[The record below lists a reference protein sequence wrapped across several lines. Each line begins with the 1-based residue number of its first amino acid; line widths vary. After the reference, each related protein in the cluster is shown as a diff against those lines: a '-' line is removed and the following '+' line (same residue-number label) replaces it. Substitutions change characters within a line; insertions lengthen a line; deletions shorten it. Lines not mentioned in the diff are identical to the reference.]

1 VISGFGLS
9 AFFFS
14 TIAHYVFP
22 GNTDG
27 FLALL
32 AIGASS
38 PMILGWLFVRPIPA
52 SSEYEVVNTT
62 EDEEET
68 LLSAPAVVH
77 PSSSQT
83 HLLSTEDGESDVV
96 REDYG
101 VQLLRHIDFWV
112 LFLTMALL
120 TGIGLMCAYSVDIS
134 AMHI

>member
-1 VISGFGLS
+1 
-9 AFFFS
+9 
-14 TIAHYVFP
+14 
-22 GNTDG
+22 
-27 FLALL
+27 
-32 AIGASS
+32 
-38 PMILGWLFVRPIPA
+38 MILGWLFVRPIPA

-134 AMHI
+134 AMHILINPSYRYQQCWIHGAGFVRVRRRNGQQ